1 MVLGVVL
8 AGGRSSR
15 FGSDKALAVLGGK
28 RLLDHAV
35 ARLGGWC
42 DDVVVAGRETAV
54 AQGIP
59 DWPQADMGP
68 LGGIAAGLRHA
79 EANGFDSAL
88 TCSVDSF
95 DLPENLP
102 ELLAHPP
109 CYLADQPVI
118 GHWPASA
125 ARALEQILTTDGKHS
140 LRQFIDTI
148 DAIAVK
154 TAAKPAHINTPADL
168 AAAEKTYGF

>member
-1 MVLGVVL
+1 MILGVVL

-35 ARLGGWC
+35 ERLGAWC
-42 DDVVVAGRETAV
+42 DDVVVAGRESAV
-54 AQGIP
+54 AKGIP
-59 DWPQADMGP
+59 DWPQPDMGP

-79 EANGFDSAL
+79 EENGFDSAI

-95 DLPENLP
+95 DLPADLP
-102 ELLAHPP
+102 DLLATPP

-118 GHWPASA
+118 GHWPAGA
-125 ARALEQILTTDGKHS
+125 ARALETILTTDGKHS

-154 TAAKPAHINTPADL
+154 TAAKPANINTPADL
-168 AAAEKTYGF
+168 AAAEKNYGL